1 MTVHIVPA
9 PAVLVEQPA
18 PPLLLGAGTRLL
30 TCEAGLPAATLLA
43 EVLARSTGRAL
54 EVEVT
59 DGVTAVPGALR
70 LELDTDL
77 PVPAPG
83 AAGHAPGLAAR
94 AEEAYRLD
102 VDSAGLLLRARGPLG
117 LARGVATVRQLVE
130 LGGHGAR
137 IPAVQVEDAPH
148 HGWRGLSVDV
158 ARHFVGPAVLESVID
173 LMWLYKLDV
182 LHLHLTDDQGWRL
195 DLPSRPELVARS
207 SGSAVD
213 GDPGGAFTART
224 WADLVAYAADRGVV
238 VVPEIDVPG
247 HVNAAL
253 HACGDL
259 VPGGEPTPE
268 YHGIEVGF
276 SQLTAGLPAT
286 SAFLR
291 DVFTDLAHLTPG
303 PYLHV
308 GGDEVLTMA
317 HEEYADLVGQA
328 AAAVRAADKLVVGW
342 QEVATTSPAPGTVVQ
357 VWDLRQDPAP
367 LAAAV
372 QGGALVLMS
381 PATRAYLDL
390 KYDPTTPLG
399 LDWAGHVEVHD
410 AYDWEPATVL
420 PGVPGRAVVG
430 VEAAVFTETLRTRD
444 DLMWMLLP
452 RLPALAEVGW
462 TSPDTRDWA
471 DFRRRLARHPAL
483 WAADGNAW
491 HPSPQI
497 DWVG

>member
-9 PAVLVEQPA
+9 PAVLVEHPTA
-18 PPLLLGAGTRLL
+18 PLLLRAGTRLL
-30 TCEAGLPAATLLA
+30 TCEAGLPAAALLA
-43 EVLARSTGRAL
+43 EVLARATGRAL
-54 EVEVT
+54 EVEVAQ
-59 DGVTAVPGALR
+59 GPVPGALR
-70 LELDTDL
+70 LELDGDL
-77 PVPAPG
+77 EPVPGG
-83 AAGHAPGLAAR
+83 AVGHAPGLATR
-94 AEEAYRLD
+94 AQEAYRLD
-102 VDSAGLLLRARGPLG
+102 VDSDGLLLRARDLRG
-117 LARGVATVRQLVE
+117 LLRGAATVRQLVE
-130 LGGHGAR
+130 LGGDGAR

-148 HGWRGLSVDV
+148 HGWRGLSIDV
-158 ARHFVGPAVLESVID
+158 ARHFFGPADLEPVVD
-173 LMWLYKLDV
+173 LLWLYKLDV
-182 LHLHLTDDQGWRL
+182 LHLHLTDDQGWRI

-207 SGSAVD
+207 STGAVD
-213 GDPGGAFTART
+213 GDPGGAFDGQT
-224 WADLVAYAADRGVV
+224 WADLVAYAADRGIV

-268 YHGIEVGF
+268 YHGIDVGF
-276 SQLTAGLPAT
+276 SRLTAELPAT

-291 DVFTDLAHLTPG
+291 DVFTDLAELTPG

-317 HEEYADLVGQA
+317 HEEYVDLVGQA

-367 LAAAV
+367 LVEAV

-390 KYDPTTPLG
+390 KYDATTSLG
-399 LDWAGHVEVHD
+399 LDWAGHVQVHD
-410 AYDWEPATVL
+410 AYDWEPAAVL
-420 PGVPGRAVVG
+420 PEVPGHAVVG

-452 RLPALAEVGW
+452 RLPAIAEVGW
-462 TSPDTRDWA
+462 TAPDARDWA

-483 WAADGNAW
+483 WSADGNAW
-491 HPSPQI
+491 HPSAQI
-497 DWVG
+497 DWLG